1 MNWRAVASHLLA
13 HRNSVAKMAR
23 PRGIKIIAGPGRISI
38 AKPIA
43 TNDPPARN
51 TITLRQSGEPC
62 SGCDLAIRRFMSV

>member
-1 MNWRAVASHLLA
+1 
-13 HRNSVAKMAR
+13 MAR

-43 TNDPPARN
+43 TNDPPRRN

-62 SGCDLAIRRFMSV
+62 SGCDLGIRRFMSV